1 MNLNRRDLLLSGLTA
16 GALIGGGSAFAQN
29 GKTTLESLNEEQ
41 LGLLLEA
48 MGLQPKKTEK
58 RYDFAFRT
66 ALDGDEW
73 NFTMST
79 VLSKDEKSIWVM
91 AWLDPLPRS
100 AADVPRTALLRLL
113 AENDRLGNGKFFAYI
128 ASNRRF
134 VLQRVVENRDM
145 NTAKFAAILKDI
157 GRSVKDTYPFWKV
170 ENWTSNGSVQASE
183 DDRDAPSNPTSSARS
198 NSGTTRN

>member
-1 MNLNRRDLLLSGLTA
+1 MNLNRRDLILSGLTA
-16 GALIGGGSAFAQN
+16 GTLLSGSALFAQN
-29 GKTTLESLNEEQ
+29 GKRTIERLTEEQ

-48 MGLQPKKTEK
+48 MGMEPKKTDK

-73 NFTMST
+73 NFTMSA
-79 VLSKDEKSIWVM
+79 VLSKDETSIWIM

-113 AENDRLGNGKFFAYI
+113 AENDRMGNGKFFAYI

-134 VLQRVVENRDM
+134 VLQRVVENREM
-145 NTAKFAAILKDI
+145 NTAKFAAVLKDI

-170 ENWTSNGSVQASE
+170 ENWTSNGDVQAQD
-183 DDRDAPSNPTSSARS
+183 DDRQAPTNPAASARA
-198 NSGTTRN
+198 NGGTTKN

>member
-1 MNLNRRDLLLSGLTA
+1 MNLNRRDLILSGLTA
-16 GALIGGGSAFAQN
+16 GTLLSGGSLFAQS
-29 GKTTLESLNEEQ
+29 GKTTIERLTEEQ

-48 MGLQPKKTEK
+48 MGLQPKKTDK

-66 ALDGDEW
+66 ALDGEEW
-73 NFTMST
+73 NFTMSA
-79 VLSKDEKSIWVM
+79 VLSKDETSIWIM

-134 VLQRVVENRDM
+134 VLQQVVDNREM
-145 NTAKFAAILKDI
+145 NTAKFAGVLKDI

-170 ENWTSNGSVQASE
+170 ENWTSTGEVEAKD
-183 DDRDAPSNPTSSARS
+183 DDRQAPTNPAASARAKGETS
-198 NSGTTRN
+198 KN

>member
-1 MNLNRRDLLLSGLTA
+1 MNLNRRNLLLSGLSA
-16 GALIGGGSAFAQN
+16 GTLIGSRAAFAQSET
-29 GKTTLESLNEEQ
+29 TTLENLNEEQ
-41 LGLLLEA
+41 LGLMLEA

-79 VLSKDEKSIWVM
+79 VLSKDEKSVWVM

-113 AENDRLGNGKFFAYI
+113 AENDRLGSGKFFAYI
-128 ASNRRF
+128 AS
-134 VLQRVVENRDM
+134 
-145 NTAKFAAILKDI
+145 
-157 GRSVKDTYPFWKV
+157 S
-170 ENWTSNGSVQASE
+170 
-183 DDRDAPSNPTSSARS
+183 
-198 NSGTTRN
+198 

>member
-16 GALIGGGSAFAQN
+16 SALIGSGSAFAQS

-48 MGLQPKKTEK
+48 MGLEPKKTEK

-100 AADVPRTALLRLL
+100 AANVPRTALLRLL

-134 VLQRVVENRDM
+134 VLQRVVDNRDM

-170 ENWTSNGSVQASE
+170 ENWTSGGSVQASD
-183 DDRDAPSNPTSSARS
+183 DDREAPSNPTSSARS
-198 NSGTTRN
+198 NTGTTRN

>member
-1 MNLNRRDLLLSGLTA
+1 MNLNRRDLILSGLTA
-16 GALIGGGSAFAQN
+16 GTLLGGSALFAQE
-29 GKTTLESLNEEQ
+29 GKTTLEKLSEEQ

-48 MGLQPKKTEK
+48 MGLKPKKTDK

-73 NFTMST
+73 NFTMSA
-79 VLSKDEKSIWVM
+79 VLSKDESSIWVM
-91 AWLDPLPRS
+91 AWLDSLPRS

-113 AENDRLGNGKFFAYI
+113 AENDRLGNGKFFAYV

-134 VLQRVVENRDM
+134 VLQQVVDNREM
-145 NTAKFAAILKDI
+145 NTAKFAGILKDI

-170 ENWTSNGSVQASE
+170 ENWTSGGEVEANDG
-183 DDRDAPSNPTSSARS
+183 DKTAPSNPTSSARAA
-198 NSGTTRN
+198 GTTTKQ